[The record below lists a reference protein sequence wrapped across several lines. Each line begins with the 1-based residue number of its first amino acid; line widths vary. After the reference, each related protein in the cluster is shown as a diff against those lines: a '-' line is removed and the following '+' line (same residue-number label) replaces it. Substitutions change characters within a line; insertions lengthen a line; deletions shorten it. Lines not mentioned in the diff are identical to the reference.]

1 MPEFTLPD
9 IPGPATLVSLFD
21 GIAGFPLAF
30 SRTGVPTV
38 VTVEIDKP
46 AAGVAA
52 DHFPDAVAF
61 ADIREVTG
69 ADLLAAGFDPR
80 TGRISAGFPC
90 QDLSLAGRRMG
101 LGGARSGLFFEIMRL
116 VDEIFQLTG
125 VRCRWLV
132 LENVPGLLSSV
143 CPCPGGDA
151 CGTGCTD
158 SHTVR
163 GGACGPGRCVE
174 IHGGAMGAVLGALAE
189 RGYGYAY
196 RVLDAQHF
204 GVPQRRRRVVI
215 VANSRDWDAPAQVLL
230 EPQGR
235 NGDPAP
241 GRAQA
246 ARTARVLAG
255 SAAVGGVGRSAPTL
269 QGGGRRGYRVDAEMA
284 AGGGLI
290 PTHEVSGALTA
301 NMAGA
306 GSGVDENTAA
316 DGHLVV
322 NALTRNGITG
332 TDDNTAQGGHLL
344 ATTLTARDGKGPD
357 SDATSTLIPFDQAQT
372 TSAHNRSRPEP
383 GDPAP
388 TLASGG
394 RSAVAFQGHGGNVG
408 PMGTLRAGEG
418 TVQSGVPFT
427 VLGEVAHALTAAGA
441 DASEDGTGRGTP
453 VIAFGHTNGMDEQAS
468 DHVTPTIRAGS
479 GGGAVMQDGW
489 QGGSAQDQVV
499 TPEGVSPT
507 LAHSS
512 NAHGGHHQPKVMI
525 APDAYTP
532 ADLVRLTAVRR
543 LTPVECERLQGY
555 PDGWTAT
562 SNGRPQADSARYR
575 QLGNS
580 VAEPVFEWVALGI
593 NEYDEAKEHTGR

>member
-1 MPEFTLPD
+1 
-9 IPGPATLVSLFD
+9 
-21 GIAGFPLAF
+21 
-30 SRTGVPTV
+30 
-38 VTVEIDKP
+38 
-46 AAGVAA
+46 
-52 DHFPDAVAF
+52 
-61 ADIREVTG
+61 
-69 ADLLAAGFDPR
+69 
-80 TGRISAGFPC
+80 
-90 QDLSLAGRRMG
+90 
-101 LGGARSGLFFEIMRL
+101 
-116 VDEIFQLTG
+116 
-125 VRCRWLV
+125 
-132 LENVPGLLSSV
+132 
-143 CPCPGGDA
+143 
-151 CGTGCTD
+151 
-158 SHTVR
+158 
-163 GGACGPGRCVE
+163 
-174 IHGGAMGAVLGALAE
+174 
-189 RGYGYAY
+189 
-196 RVLDAQHF
+196 
-204 GVPQRRRRVVI
+204 
-215 VANSRDWDAPAQVLL
+215 
-230 EPQGR
+230 
-235 NGDPAP
+235 
-241 GRAQA
+241 
-246 ARTARVLAG
+246 
-255 SAAVGGVGRSAPTL
+255 
-269 QGGGRRGYRVDAEMA
+269 MA